1 MIWQLEVDTALKG
14 KIESVVT
21 CPVIFSN
28 PSVVT
33 TKEDYPKVSITL
45 IDQKLND
52 KLKDHNSRLITKT
65 DRFAD
70 MTDLP
75 NYYDFHYQIDFWA
88 KRPSDLN
95 VLTGMWMANIPPR
108 SVLYIVG
115 SEGEKYLANMSFL
128 FFNSLDSVNGEDT
141 TFRRCYTY
149 KISVPVAN
157 RTITRPLAQTI
168 HVSQNK
174 N

>member
-1 MIWQLEVDTALKG
+1 MIWQLEVDTALKD
-14 KIESVVT
+14 KIESIVT

-28 PSVVT
+28 PNVVT

-45 IDQKLND
+45 IDQKQND
-52 KLKDHNSRLITKT
+52 KLKDHNSRLIDKSN
-65 DRFAD
+65 RFANV
-70 MTDLP
+70 TELP

-95 VLTGMWMANIPPR
+95 VLTGMWMANTPPR
-108 SVLYIVG
+108 GVIDIVG
-115 SEGEKYLANMSFL
+115 SEGETYLASMNFL
-128 FFNSLDSVNGEDT
+128 FFNNLDSSNGEDT
-141 TFRRCYTY
+141 IFRRCYTY
-149 KISVPVAN
+149 KISVPVSN
-157 RTITRPLAQTI
+157 KPKTRPLAQQI